1 MELDDLV
8 CYCFRVKKRKI
19 VNFIR
24 QRSPRR
30 ASQVSECFGAGTG
43 CGWCIP
49 FLIRLH
55 KEGMEGRIVEA
66 DDISPEEYERL
77 RLEYQRE
84 VREGIARR
92 NRYGGAAPPSDD
104 MDFDAGDPDDLGSS
118 GGIDEGNVIE
128 PPEEDE
134 PDWMI

>member
-1 MELDDLV
+1 MEPDDLL
-8 CYCFRVKKRKI
+8 CYCFRVTKRKV

-24 QRSPRR
+24 QRRPKR

-55 KEGMEGRIVEA
+55 REVMAAEGDAASILEA

-77 RLEYQRE
+77 RLEYQRDLL
-84 VREGIARR
+84 EGRASR
-92 NRYGGAAPPSDD
+92 NRYRSGSASGEESS
-104 MDFDAGDPDDLGSS
+104 AGTIDESLPVEPTDDPDDP
-118 GGIDEGNVIE
+118 DEVV
-128 PPEEDE
+128 
-134 PDWMI
+134 

>member
-8 CYCFRVKKRKI
+8 CYCFRVPKRKI

-24 QRSPRR
+24 QRQPKR

-55 KEGMEGRIVEA
+55 REGMEGRIVEA
-66 DDISPEEYERL
+66 DDISPAEYERL
-77 RLEYQRE
+77 RLEYQRD
-84 VREGIARR
+84 VREGRAAR
-92 NRYGGAAPPSDD
+92 NRYDAAAGGARAP
-104 MDFDAGDPDDLGSS
+104 GEV
-118 GGIDEGNVIE
+118 DESRPVE
-128 PPEEDE
+128 PEERDDFE
-134 PDWMI
+134 L

>member
-24 QRSPRR
+24 QRQPKR
-30 ASQVSECFGAGTG
+30 ASQVAECFGAGTG

-55 KEGMEGRIVEA
+55 KEGMEGRIIEA

-84 VREGIARR
+84 VREGIAAR
-92 NRYGGAAPPSDD
+92 NRYGG
-104 MDFDAGDPDDLGSS
+104 GEGQV
-118 GGIDEGNVIE
+118 DESNVIE
-128 PPEEDE
+128 PSERED
-134 PDWMI
+134 PDDDDWSV

>member
-24 QRSPRR
+24 QRQPKR
-30 ASQVSECFGAGTG
+30 ASQVAECFGAGTG
-43 CGWCIP
+43 CGWCVP

-55 KEGMEGRIVEA
+55 REGMNEDGIVEA

-77 RLEYQRE
+77 RLEYQQD
-84 VREGIARR
+84 VREGRVER
-92 NRYGGAAPPSDD
+92 NRHGDRSGV
-104 MDFDAGDPDDLGSS
+104 DFDDGEV
-118 GGIDEGNVIE
+118 DESNVIE
-128 PPEEDE
+128 PRERDED
-134 PDWMI
+134 DDYLF

>member
-24 QRSPRR
+24 QRQPKR

-55 KEGMEGRIVEA
+55 REGMDIEGIVEA
-66 DDISPEEYERL
+66 EDISPEEYERL
-77 RLEYQRE
+77 RLEYQQDI
-84 VREGIARR
+84 REGRVER
-92 NRYGGAAPPSDD
+92 NRYGGS
-104 MDFDAGDPDDLGSS
+104 MAGDPAS
-118 GGIDEGNVIE
+118 GEVDESNVIE
-128 PPEEDE
+128 PRERDDEDFLF
-134 PDWMI
+134 